1 MEVAERERLLQ
12 SWKTDILKERVSRL
26 CDYGSLFNK
35 SLIEVN
41 ALYGDK
47 NRRIMEQKRITACT
61 TTLAAKHVQQIQS
74 VSPGVLLVEGSR

>member
-1 MEVAERERLLQ
+1 MEVAERERPLQ

-47 NRRIMEQKRITACT
+47 NRRIMEQK
-61 TTLAAKHVQQIQS
+61 
-74 VSPGVLLVEGSR
+74 